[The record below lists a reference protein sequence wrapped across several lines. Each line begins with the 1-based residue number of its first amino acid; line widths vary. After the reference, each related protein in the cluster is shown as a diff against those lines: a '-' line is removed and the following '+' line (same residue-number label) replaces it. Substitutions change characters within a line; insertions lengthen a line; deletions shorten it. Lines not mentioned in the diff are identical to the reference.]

1 MIIKK
6 LLTAIISG
14 LLAFTGICG
23 GMPNTPKE
31 IVCAAGESLSIVSK
45 ELDSGGRQ
53 CNKIEGR
60 PGEKVT
66 LYVYIACNNNFESL
80 DVTVNWNDSSLSSS
94 QAYSV
99 SKASIASVAG
109 DGYCTIV
116 AYVPRKPLSDGA
128 IVAIDFTIPEYAKP
142 GKVYDLSFGK
152 VDTFCIYQGLNI
164 ASTVSCK
171 GASIT
176 VIDGSKGTCGD
187 NLTWTL
193 DEKGVLTISGSGE
206 MTRFSIQ
213 GGPYSPFENRDDIL
227 SVNIDEGVTSIPPG
241 TFIGCK
247 NLKNIKV
254 PSTVN
259 DIYIMYGGF
268 GMGGQPISPFYGCTS
283 LEEINVSEGN
293 EKYTSTDGVLFNKD
307 KIELLVYPAGK
318 RDEYYAVPES
328 VERFGEKSW
337 GDSEAFSENS
347 FIRTIEIR
355 NSIEAISPINFLFCE
370 NLESIDIVNNNTR
383 YKSVDGVVFNT
394 DMTELV
400 YYPMGK
406 KDKSYIVPNGVDVID
421 CGSFNRCSALES
433 IVLPESVCKIQY
445 QTFCDCKELKDITIK
460 NPKCEIDNSEYTI
473 NNGYDANY
481 NYYFNGTIHGYKN
494 STAQDY
500 AAKYGYRFKALDD
513 EHDMHVETT
522 TAVTETKP
530 VITTNTTTSTIAVT
544 SPQAQTTTEGAWAI
558 WKGKD
563 SYTLKVGEKL
573 ELLNYVDVG
582 GYGGYY
588 CEASSDDESIA
599 SVDRNHGY
607 DSGDPFKL
615 DWVVYAN
622 KVGTTTI
629 TYSIATPVAHGFSKR
644 IEIIVVDDSGETA
657 ETTALT
663 TVSATTTTSV
673 TFKTTAKT
681 TTTVT
686 KEDENW
692 YTTPLPETTLG
703 YTSTETTSSS
713 VTPKTT
719 ISSNVVTSPKVTD
732 ITKIVTLKT
741 NMASGTPITE
751 MTTRSTSFST
761 VTSSNIITNSATTS
775 FIEPSTEYTT
785 TKSETSITTFLTSTV
800 TSTTAKTSPTYE
812 INPYLS
818 KDKLDMTAGDKIHLK
833 VNEYHGSIKWTS
845 ADESVAFVD
854 DSGNVTA
861 IGEGNTVIAAMF
873 GKTVLTCEVT
883 VEKCDTVTIQ
893 GDSNG
898 DGIVNVRDAAHIA
911 KMLAQ
916 GKTSEL
922 SSEADFNG
930 DGKVNVRDAA
940 AIAKFLA
947 TGKK

>member
-1 MIIKK
+1 
-6 LLTAIISG
+6 
-14 LLAFTGICG
+14 
-23 GMPNTPKE
+23 
-31 IVCAAGESLSIVSK
+31 
-45 ELDSGGRQ
+45 
-53 CNKIEGR
+53 
-60 PGEKVT
+60 
-66 LYVYIACNNNFESL
+66 
-80 DVTVNWNDSSLSSS
+80 
-94 QAYSV
+94 
-99 SKASIASVAG
+99 
-109 DGYCTIV
+109 
-116 AYVPRKPLSDGA
+116 
-128 IVAIDFTIPEYAKP
+128 
-142 GKVYDLSFGK
+142 
-152 VDTFCIYQGLNI
+152 
-164 ASTVSCK
+164 
-171 GASIT
+171 
-176 VIDGSKGTCGD
+176 
-187 NLTWTL
+187 
-193 DEKGVLTISGSGE
+193 
-206 MTRFSIQ
+206 
-213 GGPYSPFENRDDIL
+213 
-227 SVNIDEGVTSIPPG
+227 
-241 TFIGCK
+241 
-247 NLKNIKV
+247 
-254 PSTVN
+254 
-259 DIYIMYGGF
+259 
-268 GMGGQPISPFYGCTS
+268 MGGQPISPFYGCTS
-283 LEEINVSEGN
+283 LEEINVSEEN
-293 EKYTSTDGVLFNKD
+293 EKYSGVDGVLFNKT
-307 KIELLVYPAGK
+307 KTELLTYPAGK
-318 RDEYYAVPES
+318 RDEYYKVPES
-328 VERFGEKSW
+328 VEGFGEEGS
-337 GDSEAFSENS
+337 GESTAFRENS
-347 FIRTIEIR
+347 FIRTIEIPH
-355 NSIEAISPINFLFCE
+355 SIDALSPINFLFCE
-370 NLESIDIVNNNTR
+370 SLEGVDISETNPKYT
-383 YKSVDGVVFNT
+383 SVDGVVFNK

-406 KDKSYIVPNGVDVID
+406 REKSYIVPDGVNTI
-421 CGSFNRCSALES
+421 GHGAFNRCCELEG
-433 IVLPESVCKIQY
+433 IVLPESVSQIQY
-445 QTFCDCKELKDITIK
+445 QSFSDCTQLSDIIIK
-460 NPKCEIDNSEYTI
+460 NPECEIAVGELTI
-473 NNGYDANY
+473 NNGFDHENNRYD
-481 NYYFNGTIHGYKN
+481 FKGTIHGYKN
-494 STAQDY
+494 STAQDH
-500 AAKYGYRFKALDD
+500 AAKYGYRFKALDYD
-513 EHDMHVETT
+513 PVFTTGAVTGTKPVLTTSTTST
-522 TAVTETKP
+522 TAVT
-530 VITTNTTTSTIAVT
+530 ST
-544 SPQAQTTTEGAWAI
+544 QAETTTEGAWAR
-558 WKGKD
+558 WNGKG
-563 SYTLKVGEKL
+563 SYTLKVGERL
-573 ELLNYVDVG
+573 ELMNYVDLG

-588 CEASSDDESIA
+588 GEASSDDESIA
-599 SVDRNHGY
+599 SVSRTGAFTND
-607 DSGDPFKL
+607 DPFRL
-615 DWVVYAN
+615 DWVVYA
-622 KVGTTTI
+622 KSVGTTTI
-629 TYSIATPVAHGFSKR
+629 TYNIATPVADGFSKR

-663 TVSATTTTSV
+663 TVAATTVTTAV
-673 TFKTTAKT
+673 TSKTTAKT

-732 ITKIVTLKT
+732 IRKIVTLKT
-741 NMASGTPITE
+741 NVASGTPITE

-940 AIAKFLA
+940 AIAKYLA
-947 TGKK
+947 TDKK